1 MNEYE
6 INDKRDQKE
15 FKGVSFS
22 KYKKSDVRKEL
33 LNCLLNGKIE
43 PSCYW
48 AAELIC
54 AGHYIEL
61 WEIII
66 TFISKHVHLGN
77 PKLPIYIDMRFEN
90 FKEIIKS
97 GYVDSELSMR
107 NNDKIRKL
115 FAEIICVLCNSRKK
129 HSFESVKI
137 KKKSEFDM
145 TQMTSKLKAPAVIYA
160 QHVFLKGDAKE
171 LFIAVNEFGYHI
183 SSASKNGLSACYWL
197 EWVLEFEN
205 ICKGR
210 KEKCICERRASIPVE
225 DKYQM
230 DPVWILWD
238 LILYEGVKKPKIFMK
253 IINSLLDLYCLRF
266 TPGVKRKRR
275 YILYFAISLLTENVN
290 LNIEM
295 IEDKTIIDTVV
306 KKINQVYK
314 QVKKNEVSPKTDYL
328 FNNNIQRSNLE
339 KTIDKLDKMDEL
351 NTIIR
356 K

>member
-90 FKEIIKS
+90 FKEIIKG
-97 GYVDSELSMR
+97 GYVDRELPMR

-145 TQMTSKLKAPAVIYA
+145 TQMTS
-160 QHVFLKGDAKE
+160 
-171 LFIAVNEFGYHI
+171 N
-183 SSASKNGLSACYWL
+183 
-197 EWVLEFEN
+197 
-205 ICKGR
+205 
-210 KEKCICERRASIPVE
+210 
-225 DKYQM
+225 
-230 DPVWILWD
+230 
-238 LILYEGVKKPKIFMK
+238 
-253 IINSLLDLYCLRF
+253 
-266 TPGVKRKRR
+266 
-275 YILYFAISLLTENVN
+275 
-290 LNIEM
+290 
-295 IEDKTIIDTVV
+295 
-306 KKINQVYK
+306 
-314 QVKKNEVSPKTDYL
+314 
-328 FNNNIQRSNLE
+328 
-339 KTIDKLDKMDEL
+339 
-351 NTIIR
+351 
-356 K
+356 